1 MSRAPQR
8 LREPSPSPLEQ
19 TSVERQDC
27 LSRRLYGA
35 VARGKTATFDEL
47 LSEGANPNWAHPLH
61 DGRTPLHVAAQNGRP
76 DFILGLLRAGANIAN
91 TDDRGRTALDLF
103 LKGKTCIAGC
113 LFMRKASSYDCLALL
128 TQAHQ
133 VHPNAIDIYISET
146 PSFMYIGA
154 FTYLQAH
161 DAGADFVARLAALP
175 PVVAHLAALLP
186 CPGSPP
192 SHDAAEYEY
201 IAVIH
206 PGDELGLA
214 CTPGTPRHTARSLG
228 LTRPHTHTV

>member
-19 TSVERQDC
+19 TSVERQEC

-47 LSEGANPNWAHPLH
+47 LAEGANPNWAHPLH

-133 VHPNAIDIYISET
+133 VHPNAIDMYISET
-146 PSFMYIGA
+146 PSFMYKLVPSPTCRHTTPGQI
-154 FTYLQAH
+154 L
-161 DAGADFVARLAALP
+161 LPALP
-175 PVVAHLAALLP
+175 PCRLLLP
-186 CPGSPP
+186 ILPP
-192 SHDAAEYEY
+192 CC
-201 IAVIH
+201 
-206 PGDELGLA
+206 LA
-214 CTPGTPRHTARSLG
+214 PEARLP
-228 LTRPHTHTV
+228 TMRPSMSILL

>member
-19 TSVERQDC
+19 SGVERQEC

-47 LSEGANPNWAHPLH
+47 LAEGANPNWAHPLH
-61 DGRTPLHVAAQNGRP
+61 DGRTPLHVAAQTGRP

-133 VHPNAIDIYISET
+133 
-146 PSFMYIGA
+146 
-154 FTYLQAH
+154 AH

-214 CTPGTPRHTARSLG
+214 CTPGKPRHTTRSLG
-228 LTRPHTHTV
+228 LTRPHAHTS

>member
-19 TSVERQDC
+19 TGVERQEC

-47 LSEGANPNWAHPLH
+47 LAEGANPNWAHPLH
-61 DGRTPLHVAAQNGRP
+61 DGRTPLHVAAQTGRP

-133 VHPNAIDIYISET
+133 VHPSAIDIYASET
-146 PSFMYIGA
+146 PSFVYILVPSPVYTGA
-154 FTYLQAH
+154 LTCTCRHTTPGQIL
-161 DAGADFVARLAALP
+161 LPALP
-175 PVVAHLAALLP
+175 PCRLLLP
-186 CPGSPP
+186 ILPP
-192 SHDAAEYEY
+192 CC
-201 IAVIH
+201 
-206 PGDELGLA
+206 LA
-214 CTPGTPRHTARSLG
+214 LEARLP
-228 LTRPHTHTV
+228 TMRPSMSILL